1 MPAAHAAIAYAGIR
15 KETQLAEALVRRDL
29 IGQAKGI
36 LMERY
41 KISGER
47 AFLVLTRVSQASN
60 RKLFDVAD
68 ELVRRGTISAAA
80 SPDPGRP
87 SEG

>member
-1 MPAAHAAIAYAGIR
+1 MS
-15 KETQLAEALVRRDL
+15 LVSRDR

-47 AFLVLTRVSQASN
+47 AFLLLTRVSQHSN
-60 RKLFDVAD
+60 RKLNEVAE
-68 ELVRRGTISAAA
+68 ELVRTGTIHRGSRTWRSQISPRAPITMYA
-80 SPDPGRP
+80 SRPGIP
-87 SEG
+87 